1 MLVSNENNYYQ
12 EFEED
17 SEVVECRFCHKKYFR
32 KELLREPG
40 SGVIADD
47 ICPYCNGFNGWSVNS
62 ACGPDIKYI
71 NYKIEDMDK

>member
-1 MLVSNENNYYQ
+1 MLVGEDDLYK
-12 EFEED
+12 EFEGD
-17 SEVVECRFCHKKYFR
+17 SKFKICGFCHKKYFR